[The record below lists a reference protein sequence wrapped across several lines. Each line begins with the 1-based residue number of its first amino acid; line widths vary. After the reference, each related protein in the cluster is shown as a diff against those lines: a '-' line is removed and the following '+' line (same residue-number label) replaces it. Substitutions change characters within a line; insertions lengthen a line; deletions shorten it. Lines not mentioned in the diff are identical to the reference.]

1 MIVTDENFEDVVSSH
16 KTILIDFWAEW
27 CRPCK
32 MFSPILDEVS
42 DETGIWVGK
51 INVDENTI
59 KPLEFNVTSIPTT
72 VLFRFGKPVKTI
84 IGAKPKH
91 VLMEEI
97 KEWT

>member
-1 MIVTDENFEDVVSSH
+1 MIVTDDNFETVINSH

-42 DETGIWVGK
+42 NETGIWVGK

-59 KPLEFNVTSIPTT
+59 KPFEFNVTSIPTT

-91 VLMEEI
+91 IFMEEI

>member
-1 MIVTDENFEDVVSSH
+1 VIVTDENFEDVINSH

>member
-1 MIVTDENFEDVVSSH
+1 VIVTDENFEDVINSH

-32 MFSPILDEVS
+32 LFSPILDEVS

>member
-1 MIVTDENFEDVVSSH
+1 MIVTDENFEDVINSH

-59 KPLEFNVTSIPTT
+59 KPFEFNITSIPTT

>member
-1 MIVTDENFEDVVSSH
+1 MIVTDENFENVINSH

-59 KPLEFNVTSIPTT
+59 KPLEFNITSIPTT

>member
-1 MIVTDENFEDVVSSH
+1 MIVTDSNFEDTINNH

-42 DETGIWVGK
+42 EETGIWVGK

-59 KPLEFNVTSIPTT
+59 KPLEYEVTSIPTT
-72 VLFRFGKPVKTI
+72 IVFKFGKPVKRI

-91 VLMEEI
+91 ILMEEI
-97 KEWT
+97 KEWL

>member
-1 MIVTDENFEDVVSSH
+1 MIVTDSNFEDTINNH

-42 DETGIWVGK
+42 EETGIWVGK
-51 INVDENTI
+51 INVDENKI
-59 KPLEFNVTSIPTT
+59 KSAEYEIISLPTT
-72 VLFRFGKPVKTI
+72 IVFKFGKPVKKI

-91 VLMEEI
+91 ILMEEI
-97 KEWT
+97 KEWL

>member
-1 MIVTDENFEDVVSSH
+1 MIVTDENFEDVINSH

-59 KPLEFNVTSIPTT
+59 KPLEFNITSIPTT

>member
-1 MIVTDENFEDVVSSH
+1 MIVTDDNFEIVINSH

-59 KPLEFNVTSIPTT
+59 KPFEFNVTSIPTT
-72 VLFRFGKPVKTI
+72 ILFRFGKPVKTI

-91 VLMEEI
+91 TLMEEI

>member
-1 MIVTDENFEDVVSSH
+1 MIVTDDNFETVINSH

-59 KPLEFNVTSIPTT
+59 KPFEFNVTSIPTT
-72 VLFRFGKPVKTI
+72 ILFRFGKPVKTI

-91 VLMEEI
+91 TLMEEI

>member
-1 MIVTDENFEDVVSSH
+1 MIVTDLNFEDTINNH

-42 DETGIWVGK
+42 EETGIWVGK
-51 INVDENTI
+51 INVDENKI
-59 KPLEFNVTSIPTT
+59 KSAEYEIISLPTT
-72 VLFRFGKPVKTI
+72 IVFKFGKPVKKI

-91 VLMEEI
+91 ILMEEI
-97 KEWT
+97 KEWL

>member
-1 MIVTDENFEDVVSSH
+1 MIVTDENFEDVINSH

-32 MFSPILDEVS
+32 MFSPVLDEVS

>member
-1 MIVTDENFEDVVSSH
+1 MIVTDENFEDVINSH